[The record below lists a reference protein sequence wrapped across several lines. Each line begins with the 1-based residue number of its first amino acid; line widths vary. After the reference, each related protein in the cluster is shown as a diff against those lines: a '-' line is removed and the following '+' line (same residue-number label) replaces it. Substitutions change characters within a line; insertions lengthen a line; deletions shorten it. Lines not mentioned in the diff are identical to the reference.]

1 MLSILIDSAKVGT
14 QEYFAQEV
22 ERYTEFVKTSAA
34 SEDGGEVLVPGEI
47 EARNRTQRLA
57 EGLDMDET
65 TWGQLVGA
73 AEDTGVDPSV
83 IEAATP

>member
-1 MLSILIDSAKVGT
+1 L
-14 QEYFAQEV
+14 
-22 ERYTEFVKTSAA
+22 
-34 SEDGGEVLVPGEI
+34 
-47 EARNRTQRLA
+47 
-57 EGLDMDET
+57 DET

>member
-1 MLSILIDSAKVGT
+1 MRGIGDAVWGT
-14 QEYFAQEV
+14 IHLPRQRLLQ
-22 ERYTEFVKTSAA
+22 
-34 SEDGGEVLVPGEI
+34 
-47 EARNRTQRLA
+47 ARNRAQRLA